1 MFKSVVII
9 KTNKRYIK
17 QLSGKLLDIMQ
28 DMWIN
33 KISWGALLDKN
44 YVSDTMMRKYR
55 KMALAELEEY
65 YHKKEQ
71 EEIEYMLS

>member
-1 MFKSVVII
+1 
-9 KTNKRYIK
+9 
-17 QLSGKLLDIMQ
+17 MQ